1 MACQSGSK
9 GVKEAA
15 TRVRGNGTT
24 VSLHELM
31 LGRGFDAAVGDIP
44 RYIMKNGGA
53 PFKTERV
60 EVERHQEE
68 VGGRMVR

>member
-1 MACQSGSK
+1 M
-9 GVKEAA
+9 KEVA

-31 LGRGFDAAVGDIP
+31 LGRGFDAAARDIP
-44 RYIMKNGGA
+44 RYMMRSGGA

-68 VGGRMVR
+68 DGGKMV

>member
-1 MACQSGSK
+1 M
-9 GVKEAA
+9 
-15 TRVRGNGTT
+15 
-24 VSLHELM
+24 SLHEVIP
-31 LGRGFDAAVGDIP
+31 GRGFDATAGDTS
-44 RYIMKNGGA
+44 RYMMRSGGA

>member
-1 MACQSGSK
+1 M
-9 GVKEAA
+9 KEAA

-24 VSLHELM
+24 VSLRELM
-31 LGRGFDAAVGDIP
+31 LGRGFDAAAGDTS
-44 RYIMKNGGA
+44 RYMIRSGGA

>member
-1 MACQSGSK
+1 M
-9 GVKEAA
+9 
-15 TRVRGNGTT
+15 TRVRGSVTT

-31 LGRGFDAAVGDIP
+31 PERGFGAAAGGSPHDTM
-44 RYIMKNGGA
+44 RSGGA

-68 VGGRMVR
+68 DGGKMI

>member
-1 MACQSGSK
+1 M
-9 GVKEAA
+9 KEAA

-24 VSLHELM
+24 ISLHELM
-31 LGRGFDAAVGDIP
+31 LGRGFDVATGDIP
-44 RYIMKNGGA
+44 HYMMRSGGA

-68 VGGRMVR
+68 DGGKWYDSRALSAEK